1 MGDKSNLIINE
12 YIRPDS
18 IPKFIRINNDTIV
31 NTSHIV
37 SINREWINSYAYSTY
52 MEQYSDLM
60 KKATDEYIKQHPD
73 VLLTD
78 KSESEI
84 ADLMYQKFDVY
95 IKRQLEQE
103 YGKTPEPWDVNYK
116 IKMIDG
122 TEFFVQT
129 EIYYQ
134 ITSVI
139 GINMN
144 DGMSSTE

>member
-1 MGDKSNLIINE
+1 MEDKSKLIINKF
-12 YIRPDS
+12 IRPDN
-18 IPKFIRINNDTIV
+18 IPKFVRISNDTII

-37 SINREWINSYAYSTY
+37 SISREWTNSYAYNTY

-60 KKATDEYIKQHPD
+60 KKTTDEYIKQHPD

-122 TEFFVQT
+122 TEFFVHT

-134 ITSVI
+134 IMSVI

-144 DGMSSTE
+144 DDISSTE

>member
-18 IPKFIRINNDTIV
+18 IPKFVRINNDTVV

-37 SINREWINSYAYSTY
+37 VINREWINSYAYSTY

-60 KKATDEYIKQHPD
+60 KKATDEYIKQHPE
-73 VLLTD
+73 VLMTD
-78 KSESEI
+78 DSETEI

-95 IKRQLEQE
+95 VKKQLEQE
-103 YGKTPEPWDVNYK
+103 YGTMPEPWDVIYK
-116 IKMIDG
+116 IKMI
-122 TEFFVQT
+122 

-134 ITSVI
+134 IMRVI
-139 GINMN
+139 GINMDDDTQLTN
-144 DGMSSTE
+144 

>member
-1 MGDKSNLIINE
+1 MGDKSKLIINE
-12 YIRPDS
+12 FIRPDN
-18 IPKFIRINNDTIV
+18 IPKFIRISNDTII

-60 KKATDEYIKQHPD
+60 KKATDEYIKQHPE
-73 VLLTD
+73 VLMTD
-78 KSESEI
+78 AGESEI

-95 IKRQLEQE
+95 VKKQLEQD
-103 YGKTPEPWDVNYK
+103 YGTMPEPWDVKYK

-122 TEFFVQT
+122 TEIFVQT

-134 ITSVI
+134 IISVI
-139 GINMN
+139 GIDMDDDTQLTN
-144 DGMSSTE
+144 

>member
-1 MGDKSNLIINE
+1 MEDTSKLIINKFV
-12 YIRPDS
+12 RPDN
-18 IPKFIRINNDTIV
+18 IPKFIRINNDTII

-37 SINREWINSYAYSTY
+37 SITREWTNSYAYTTY

-60 KKATDEYIKQHPD
+60 KKATDEYIKQHPE
-73 VLLTD
+73 VLMTD
-78 KSESEI
+78 EGETEI

-95 IKRQLEQE
+95 IKRQLERD
-103 YGKTPEPWDVNYK
+103 YGAIPEPWDVNYK

-134 ITSVI
+134 IMSVI
-139 GINMN
+139 GINMDDSN
-144 DGMSSTE
+144 PLTN

>member
-1 MGDKSNLIINE
+1 MEDTSKLIINKF
-12 YIRPDS
+12 IRPDN
-18 IPKFIRINNDTIV
+18 IPKFVRISNDTII

-37 SINREWINSYAYSTY
+37 SISREWTNSYAYNTY

-60 KKATDEYIKQHPD
+60 KKTTDEYIKQHPD

-134 ITSVI
+134 IMSVI

>member
-18 IPKFIRINNDTIV
+18 IPKFVRINNDTVV

-60 KKATDEYIKQHPD
+60 KKATDEYIKQHPE
-73 VLLTD
+73 VLMTD
-78 KSESEI
+78 DSESEI

-95 IKRQLEQE
+95 VKKQLEQD
-103 YGKTPEPWDVNYK
+103 YGTIPEPWDVIYK
-116 IKMIDG
+116 IKMIDDS
-122 TEFFVQT
+122 EFSVQT

-134 ITSVI
+134 IMRVI
-139 GINMN
+139 GINMDDDTQLTN
-144 DGMSSTE
+144 